1 MTWLL
6 ARLPVFL
13 GAFLSLAGTTRPEA
27 IWLDVPFVRQEK
39 DGCGAASISM
49 VMQYWNKAK
58 DEQLSAR
65 ADPRLIQRALLSKE
79 AKGIF
84 ASAMERYFE
93 EAGFRAFAFK
103 GEWIDLKNHLLKG
116 RPLVVC
122 LKGSGRRD
130 PLHYVVV
137 TGLDWQQNFVFVND
151 PARRKLLRLDRS
163 SFEKSWSA
171 AGNWTLLAL
180 PKQPE

>member
-1 MTWLL
+1 MPRLFL
-6 ARLPVFL
+6 RLPVFFVAL
-13 GAFLSLAGTTRPEA
+13 LSLAGTTKPDG

-49 VMQYWNKAK
+49 VMQYWNRGK
-58 DEQLSAR
+58 DQQLSAR
-65 ADPRLIQRALLSKE
+65 ADPRVIQRALYSKN
-79 AKGIF
+79 AGGIF
-84 ASAMERYFE
+84 ASAMRRYFE
-93 EAGFRAFAFK
+93 DAGFRVFAFK
-103 GEWIDLKNHLLKG
+103 GEWIDLKNHLAQG

-122 LKGSGRRD
+122 LKGNSRRD

-137 TGLDWQQNFVFVND
+137 TGLDWRQDLILVND

-163 SFEKSWSA
+163 SFERSWSA

>member
-1 MTWLL
+1 MSWLP
-6 ARLPVFL
+6 ARLL
-13 GAFLSLAGTTRPEA
+13 LSLAAVSLTASGPPG
-27 IWLDVPFVRQEK
+27 IWLDVPFVKQEK

-49 VMQYWNKAK
+49 VMQYWNREK

-65 ADPRLIQRALLSKE
+65 ADPRAIQQVLFSKE

-84 ASAMERYFE
+84 ASAMKRYFE

-103 GEWIDLKNHLLKG
+103 GEWVDLKNHLFKG
-116 RPLVVC
+116 RPLIVC
-122 LKGSGRRD
+122 LRGSGRGD

-137 TGLDWQQNFVFVND
+137 TGLDYQQNFIFVND

-163 SFEKSWSA
+163 SFEKSWGA

-180 PKQPE
+180 PKQHE

>member
-1 MTWLL
+1 MTWLFP
-6 ARLPVFL
+6 RLPVFFVAL
-13 GAFLSLAGTTRPEA
+13 LSLAGTTKPNG

-49 VMQYWNKAK
+49 VMQYWNRDK

-65 ADPRLIQRALLSKE
+65 ADPRIIQRALFSKD
-79 AKGIF
+79 ARGIF
-84 ASAMERYFE
+84 ASAMQRYFE

-103 GEWIDLKNHLLKG
+103 GEWVDLKNHLLQG

-137 TGLDWQQNFVFVND
+137 TGLDWQQDLVFVND
-151 PARRKLLRLDRS
+151 PARRKLLQLDRS

-171 AGNWTLLAL
+171 VGNWTLLAL

>member
-1 MTWLL
+1 MPRLF
-6 ARLPVFL
+6 ARLPVFFVAL
-13 GAFLSLAGTTRPEA
+13 LSVAGTTRPDA

-49 VMQYWNKAK
+49 VMQYWNRDK

-65 ADPRLIQRALLSKE
+65 ADPRVIQRALFSKE

-84 ASAMERYFE
+84 ASAVQRYFE

-103 GEWIDLKNHLLKG
+103 GEWIDLKNHLLQG

-122 LKGSGRRD
+122 LKGKD
-130 PLHYVVV
+130 TLHYVVV
-137 TGLDWQQNFVFVND
+137 AGLDWQQNLVFVND

-171 AGNWTLLAL
+171 ARNWTLLAL